1 MSYSEANDGIQPPY
15 EPSPAYRNEPP
26 AGYRPP
32 PAPSRL
38 PMLLVIMAA
47 VAFVLALPYGVEQYS
62 YARKRGELRAR
73 SEAADDE
80 LGKLGDGAKLVPLS
94 DTARVFRA
102 VAMRVEPSV
111 VHINTEQVKIAKVDE
126 PQDEWGLGVPYGR
139 GERMRGQGSGV
150 IIDAAQGYVVTNYH
164 VIQGAAALNV
174 TLADGRQIDDVTV
187 VGYDVLTDLA
197 VLKLASDKLTAAEWG
212 DSDALEPGDWV
223 LAVGNPYG
231 LDRSVTSGIISA
243 KERRGVA
250 RGSPYQ
256 DFLQTDAAVNPGNS
270 GGPLVDLHGQ
280 VIGINTAI
288 VGKAFQ
294 GISFAI
300 PSRTVREVVEKLIA
314 GGRVARGWLG
324 VGLDN
329 LTPEVAE
336 KLGLK
341 ETGGVLVTR
350 VLANSPAA
358 LGGLRPG
365 DVILQWNDKPVTDSV
380 EMTLE
385 IGRTA
390 IGSQIEL
397 VVLREGNPRK
407 VTITIGQ
414 RPEEGRLRP

>member
-1 MSYSEANDGIQPPY
+1 MSYPEANEVPLPPPYRPGPPQPP
-15 EPSPAYRNEPP
+15 AAN
-26 AGYRPP
+26 
-32 PAPSRL
+32 RL
-38 PMLLVIMAA
+38 PLLLVILAA
-47 VAFVLALPYGVEQYS
+47 LAFVLALPYGVEQYS

-73 SEAADDE
+73 SEAAEEE
-80 LGKLGDGAKLVPLS
+80 LAKLGNGAKLVPLS

-102 VAMRVEPSV
+102 VAQRVEPSV
-111 VHINTEQVKIAKVDE
+111 VHINTEQVKIVREELK
-126 PQDEWGLGVPYGR
+126 DEWGLEIPYGR

-150 IIDAAQGYVVTNYH
+150 IVDAAQGYVVTNYH
-164 VIQGAAALNV
+164 VIQEAANINV

-187 VGYDVLTDLA
+187 IGYDVLTDLA
-197 VLKLASDKLTAAEWG
+197 VLKLNADKLSAAEWG

-223 LAVGNPYG
+223 IAVGNPYG
-231 LDRSVTSGIISA
+231 LDRTVTSGIISA
-243 KERRGVA
+243 KDRRGVA

-329 LTPEVAE
+329 LTPEVARR
-336 KLGLK
+336 LGLE
-341 ETGGVLVTR
+341 ETGGVIVTR
-350 VLANSPAA
+350 VLANSPAS
-358 LGGLRPG
+358 LGGMRPG
-365 DVILQWNDKPVTDSV
+365 DVILLWNDKPVTDSM

-390 IGSQIEL
+390 IGSKVKLGI
-397 VVLREGNPRK
+397 VREGEKREL
-407 VTITIGQ
+407 TITIGQ
-414 RPEEGRLRP
+414 RPDEGRLRQ